1 MIKKVATALALTA
14 VVVCVSLL
22 GPEAGSDNPENL
34 VYIVATNAGGGYD
47 AYARMIGGH
56 MEPYLEAEHIVI
68 RNVPGAGHIVGANT
82 LWRSKPDGLTIGT
95 FNSGLIYGQLAG
107 REVQRFDLA
116 EFEWIGKAAAEA
128 RAVVVS
134 NQCAVKNVADLLA
147 AEMPVKFASAGIGSA
162 ADADI
167 RLLAQAL
174 DLNIDPITGYGG
186 TEGEMSMMRGEV
198 CAILGSVSSLQGFVD
213 SGYGSFILTIGESMD
228 GVPNAMDFA
237 RTERAREII
246 SLIEA
251 VAELGRI
258 SAAPPATPRESVDVL
273 RRAYKS
279 TLEDPVFLADAER
292 MGRPIDPAYG
302 DDVRNRI
309 IAALDQS
316 PEIGAIITQ
325 SVGAEFR

>member
-1 MIKKVATALALTA
+1 MLKKLATALALTA
-14 VVVCVSLL
+14 LTVFASLL
-22 GPEAGSDNPENL
+22 AQDADSDNRENL
-34 VYIVATNAGGGYD
+34 TYIVATNAGGGYD

-56 MEPYLEAEHIVI
+56 MERYLEAEHVVV

-82 LWRSKPDGLTIGT
+82 LWRSEPDGLTIGT
-95 FNSGLIYGQLAG
+95 FNSGLIYGQLVD

-116 EFEWIGKAAAEA
+116 EFEWIGKAAAEP

-134 NQCAVKNVADLLA
+134 NRCAVKNVADLLA
-147 AEMPVKFASAGIGSA
+147 SETPVKFASAGIGSA

-167 RLLAQAL
+167 RLLAEAL
-174 DLNIDPITGYGG
+174 NLNIDPITGYGG

-213 SGYGSFILTIGESMD
+213 SGYGSFILTIGDSMD
-228 GVPNAMDFA
+228 GVPNAMEFA
-237 RTERAREII
+237 QTERAKGII
-246 SLIEA
+246 SLIDA

-258 SAAPPATPRESVDVL
+258 SAAPPGTPREGVDIL

-279 TLEDPVFLADAER
+279 SLEDPVFLAEAQR

-302 DDVRNRI
+302 DDVKNLI
-309 IAALDQS
+309 MAALDQS
-316 PEIGAIITQ
+316 PEIVAIIAQ
-325 SVGAEFR
+325 SFSSESR